1 MIYLNPRA
9 THTHTRTHAHN
20 KATSRKEKGKRKK
33 NKDPITPNRFPPSR
47 STIHSLL
54 FLPDLLVYFQHH
66 CTFFFHPI
74 YPLTYLGICSPS
86 PPPHHTTHTYTP
98 RPPIIGKP
106 RQSPSSPPG
115 VGVEGGVAVVAKR
128 AEGHFTRIRSSV
140 YIHVQVHTYI
150 RTYNKKN
157 KKKKQGY
164 YYFET

>member
-1 MIYLNPRA
+1 MIYVITSPSTCSTHFNPRA
-9 THTHTRTHAHN
+9 THTHTRTHTHN

-86 PPPHHTTHTYTP
+86 PPTTPHN
-98 RPPIIGKP
+98 
-106 RQSPSSPPG
+106 
-115 VGVEGGVAVVAKR
+115 
-128 AEGHFTRIRSSV
+128 
-140 YIHVQVHTYI
+140 TYI
-150 RTYNKKN
+150 YPTSSDYRKTPPVPLFASGSWGGRGCCSGSETSGRTFYP
-157 KKKKQGY
+157 Y
-164 YYFET
+164 